1 MGQGENKKI
10 RPKYIRPCDECS
22 RRRVRCEQMRPCFR
36 CKDQDI
42 PCTDKRGRRKP
53 GPKINLYKTRH
64 EIDSYGADGLSTLDT
79 KMTNIS
85 FDELFPFLQMYQSWF
100 YGIWPVLSIDTLTGR
115 ILETLKENK
124 PDEGFNAYALG
135 CAVCAAI
142 SRRINFVT
150 SDKPIKIPN
159 SHQPNY
165 FAAEVLR
172 IRYLNN
178 HRDKPCEDTLLSCFF
193 LYCYYGISDGGIP
206 SAISYL
212 REAISIA
219 QILRLHDIN
228 IYTDMGEQEVHRM
241 RKIYYMLLIT
251 ERYMCIE
258 DKLPI
263 VLDPTIPYPTLE
275 NEEYPTILEGFM
287 ELVRVFSSPNRKFF
301 DNISIDLHTSSLANI
316 SEQLLQGSD
325 DSLSTQLIIKIQDR
339 LQAVNIKH
347 YMSEIQQVNVLLSQH
362 WMKCLAWHI
371 SKKQLLLTDRMTS
384 ENCLSMQFPIKI
396 ARDFLSF
403 AEHLPLFAFELN
415 GRGARL
421 KLLEIAD
428 SLAESYKASPKFNY
442 RYDEIVAP
450 QVLERI
456 FKLIRSLKSNVP
468 LPRSLY
474 HNIETIVN
482 SRSLAASEHLVNLF
496 TENLSEFNDDTFLT
510 NELFS
515 HLILASDSNIVELSK
530 NENSKPSS
538 KPSTRILAL
547 SLSDMNN
554 FRVSAEEATS
564 YNHNSS

>member
-1 MGQGENKKI
+1 M
-10 RPKYIRPCDECS
+10 
-22 RRRVRCEQMRPCFR
+22 
-36 CKDQDI
+36 
-42 PCTDKRGRRKP
+42 
-53 GPKINLYKTRH
+53 
-64 EIDSYGADGLSTLDT
+64 
-79 KMTNIS
+79 
-85 FDELFPFLQMYQSWF
+85 
-100 YGIWPVLSIDTLTGR
+100 LSIDTLTGR
-115 ILETLKENK
+115 ILETLRENK
-124 PDEGFNAYALG
+124 PDEGFYAYALG

-178 HRDKPCEDTLLSCFF
+178 HRDKPCEETLLSCFF

-228 IYTDMGEQEVHRM
+228 TYTDMGEQEVHRM
-241 RKIYYMLLIT
+241 RKVYYMLLIT

-263 VLDPTIPYPTLE
+263 VLEPTIPYPTLE

-316 SEQLLQGSD
+316 FEQLLQGSD

-371 SKKQLLLTDRMTS
+371 SKKQRLLTDKMTS
-384 ENCLSMQFPIKI
+384 ENCLSIQFPIKI

-403 AEHLPLFAFELN
+403 TEHLPLFAFELN

-442 RYDEIVAP
+442 HYDEIVAP

-456 FKLIRSLKSNVP
+456 FKLIRSLKSNIP
-468 LPRSLY
+468 LPTTLY

-482 SRSLAASEHLVNLF
+482 SRSLAASENLVNLF
-496 TENLSEFNDDTFLT
+496 TENLSEFNDETFLT

-530 NENSKPSS
+530 NESPKPSS
-538 KPSTRILAL
+538 RILAL
-547 SLSDMNN
+547 SLSDINN

>member
-1 MGQGENKKI
+1 MGQGESKKI
-10 RPKYIRPCDECS
+10 RPKYTRPCDECS
-22 RRRVRCEQMRPCFR
+22 RRRVRCEQIRPCFR

-42 PCTDKRGRRKP
+42 PCKDKRGRRKP
-53 GPKINLYKTRH
+53 GPKINLDKTRH
-64 EIDSYGADGLSTLDT
+64 EIDSYGADGLSNLDT

-100 YGIWPVLSIDTLTGR
+100 YGIWPVLSIDNLTGR

-124 PDEGFNAYALG
+124 PDEGFYAYALG

-142 SRRINFVT
+142 SRRINSVT
-150 SDKPIKIPN
+150 SDEPIKIPN

-241 RKIYYMLLIT
+241 RKVYYMILIT

-301 DNISIDLHTSSLANI
+301 ENISKDLHTSSLANI
-316 SEQLLQGSD
+316 FEQLLQGSD
-325 DSLSTQLIIKIQDR
+325 DSLSAQLIIKIQDR
-339 LQAVNIKH
+339 LQAVNIKN

-371 SKKQLLLTDRMTS
+371 SKKQLLLTDMTS

-403 AEHLPLFAFELN
+403 TEHLPLFAFELN

-428 SLAESYKASPKFNY
+428 SLAESYTASPKFKY
-442 RYDEIVAP
+442 HYDEIFAP

-456 FKLIRSLKSNVP
+456 FKLIGSLKSNVP
-468 LPRSLY
+468 LPKSLY
-474 HNIETIVN
+474 HNIETIIN

-496 TENLSEFNDDTFLT
+496 TENLAEFNDETFLT

-515 HLILASDSNIVELSK
+515 HLILASDFNIVELSK
-530 NENSKPSS
+530 NESS
-538 KPSTRILAL
+538 KPKSRILAL
-547 SLSDMNN
+547 SQSDINN

-564 YNHNSS
+564 YNNNSS